1 VKYFTLLPSLHAVG
15 SALDIVQWA
24 AVLRTCSGFEAFR
37 KSRRGQLNLEHVVD
51 YLVCDENFP
60 RSILYAV
67 SHAGFALDCITTE
80 APHLADN
87 AARRAIGKLRE
98 ELEQTVIADVIAE
111 GLHEYLDAI
120 QLKIAEIHGAVQ
132 DTFINYSTTGAKM
145 LN

>member
-1 VKYFTLLPSLHAVG
+1 
-15 SALDIVQWA
+15 
-24 AVLRTCSGFEAFR
+24 VLRTCSGFEAFR
-37 KSRRGQLNLEHVVD
+37 KSRRGQLTLERVVD

-67 SHAGFALDCITTE
+67 SHAGFALDCITAE

-87 AARRAIGKLRE
+87 PARHLIARLRE
-98 ELEQTVIADVIAE
+98 ELEQTVIADAITA

-120 QLKIAEIHGAVQ
+120 QLKIAAIHAAVQ
-132 DTFINYSTTGAKM
+132 DTFINYSTDGAKV